1 MVAHDP
7 TAQPFVP
14 IRRER
19 VDWIYSGL
27 WAFTHAYLVLLIVL
41 FFADLGAFQE
51 FAVFAADTLQ
61 DAYFLLLGFYV
72 VLKELRRSRRP
83 NYPSRHRGEWF
94 VAMWFTL
101 FVVATTLAV
110 SVPGYGLS
118 KAYQLIANSSL
129 VSLLVF
135 LGSGWIRSQR

>member
-1 MVAHDP
+1 MAHDP
-7 TAQPFVP
+7 TVQPFVP

-27 WAFTHAYLVLLIVL
+27 WAFTHAYLVLLTVL
-41 FFADLGAFQE
+41 FFGDLGSFQD
-51 FAVFAADTLQ
+51 FAVFVGDTFQ
-61 DAYFLLLGFYV
+61 DSYFVLLGFYV
-72 VLKELRRSRRP
+72 VLKELRRRRRE

-118 KAYQLIANSSL
+118 TAYRLIANSSL
-129 VSLLVF
+129 VSLFVF
-135 LGSGWIRSQR
+135 LGGRWVRAQK